1 MTYRQGAIP
10 ALEAVQTDAF
20 EDGRVG
26 KRVQRIVAV
35 SRTGSAVEA
44 NSLFLLARIF
54 AIAMAAAI
62 VVALAMAHVASGQVG
77 ATAAHTRVVSAALV
91 NVHFTQ
97 ISLETY
103 EKRNN

>member
-26 KRVQRIVAV
+26 KRVQRIVTV

-77 ATAAHTRVVSAALV
+77 TTAAHTRVVSAALV

>member
-1 MTYRQGAIP
+1 MTYRQGTVS

-20 EDGRVG
+20 EDWRVG
-26 KRVQRIVAV
+26 QRVQRIVTV
-35 SRTGSAVEA
+35 SRTGSAVET

-77 ATAAHTRVVSAALV
+77 TTAAHTRIVSAALV
-91 NVHFTQ
+91 NVHLTQ
-97 ISLETY
+97 IALEPYTN
-103 EKRNN
+103 RNI